1 MKVKSRST
9 SLVAAVVGAFVLAL
23 TQPPVVANAVVKAQS
38 NNTLTAVSGNV
49 VVFATG
55 TQSFTNTGIA
65 FTTIVSNGTVRTFHI
80 NNSGSLGVSRFT
92 MTITLP
98 ASNSNVSAFRRCD
111 LNVSFTGTN
120 TCASGSPTTVTNPVH
135 NVATVYSLTLPANS
149 FYSFQIVQNKAG
161 SLVVSVSASLANVS
175 AGTYNS

>member
-1 MKVKSRST
+1 MRVNRRSA
-9 SLVAAVVGAFVLAL
+9 SLVAAVVGALVIAL
-23 TQPPVVANAVVKAQS
+23 TQPLVAEAAVKAQS
-38 NNTLTAVSGNV
+38 NNTLSVVSGNV

-55 TQSFTNTGIA
+55 SQSFTNTGIA
-65 FTTIVSNGTVRTFHI
+65 FTTIVSNGTVSTFHI

-98 ASNSNVSAFRRCD
+98 ASNSNVSAFRRCN

-120 TCASGSPTTVTNPVH
+120 TCASGSPTIVTNPVH
-135 NVATVYSLTLPANS
+135 NVATVYTLTLPANS
-149 FYSFQIVQNKAG
+149 FYSFQIIQNKAG

-175 AGTYNS
+175 AGAYNS